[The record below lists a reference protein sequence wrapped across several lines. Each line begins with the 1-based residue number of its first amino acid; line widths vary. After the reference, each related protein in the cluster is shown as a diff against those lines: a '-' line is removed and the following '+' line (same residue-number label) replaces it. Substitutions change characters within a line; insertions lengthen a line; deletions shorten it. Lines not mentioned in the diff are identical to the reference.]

1 MEHLKGNCGTGC
13 YFVEQTKVE
22 DGPLLLSNSDMEV
35 LDCLLLA
42 IDNFVSGNL
51 HSTRAADYVGRRLI
65 ELGKAMHE
73 EEAAR

>member
-13 YFVEQTKVE
+13 YFVKQTKVE
-22 DGPLLLSNSDMEV
+22 DALSPLSQSDMEV

-51 HSTRAADYVGRRLI
+51 QSTRAAQYVGHRLI
-65 ELGKAMHE
+65 ELGKAMHTE
-73 EEAAR
+73 EEAA